1 MARTPGFV
9 LPSSYD
15 TEEEL
20 KADLQ
25 RRGEEAGYTS
35 MDEFLSHS
43 SDDDEDDILEHF
55 GIKGMK
61 WGQRKARESS
71 SSSGSSAPAT
81 NRKILTGKRVAV
93 GLAVAAGT
101 LYVGA
106 MLAKGGSTKIPHI
119 PTASHTPSPFE
130 LRLQAGSA
138 AHRNSMARIMNQR
151 LTDKTWRD
159 AAQMS
164 RMARFSAG
172 KRSVADLDDVN
183 ARLMSFT
190 DEALRRGGVR

>member
-1 MARTPGFV
+1 METDAISV
-9 LPSSYD
+9 
-15 TEEEL
+15 
-20 KADLQ
+20 
-25 RRGEEAGYTS
+25 GEAY
-35 MDEFLSHS
+35 
-43 SDDDEDDILEHF
+43 LEHF

-61 WGQRKARESS
+61 WGQRKQRPTGSA
-71 SSSGSSAPAT
+71 SGSASTAPKK
-81 NRKILTGKRVAV
+81 KILTGKRVAV

-106 MLAKGGSTKIPHI
+106 MLAKRGSTTIPHI
-119 PTASHTPSPFE
+119 PTAPHTPSPFE

-138 AHRNSMARIMNQR
+138 AHRNVMGRMMNQR

-172 KRSVADLDDVN
+172 RKSVADLSDVN

-190 DEALRRGGVR
+190 DEALRRGGVG

>member
-1 MARTPGFV
+1 M
-9 LPSSYD
+9 D
-15 TEEEL
+15 TDAIAL
-20 KADLQ
+20 
-25 RRGEEAGYTS
+25 GEEY
-35 MDEFLSHS
+35 
-43 SDDDEDDILEHF
+43 IEHF

-61 WGQRKARESS
+61 WGQRKATPST
-71 SSSGSSAPAT
+71 SSGSSTTEPKK
-81 NRKILTGKRVAV
+81 KIVTGKRVAV

-106 MLAKGGSTKIPHI
+106 ILARRGSTRIPRI
-119 PTASHTPSPFE
+119 PTTPHTPSPFE

-138 AHRNSMARIMNQR
+138 AHRNVMGRMMNQR

-159 AAQMS
+159 AAKMS
-164 RMARFSAG
+164 QMARFSAG
-172 KRSVADLDDVN
+172 KTSVADLSDVN

>member
-9 LPSSYD
+9 VPSSYS

-25 RRGEEAGYTS
+25 RRNEEAGYTS

-43 SDDDEDDILEHF
+43 SDDDEILEHF

-61 WGQRKARESS
+61 WGQRKQQDSGSPSS
-71 SSSGSSAPAT
+71 SSAPAEKK
-81 NRKILTGKRVAV
+81 KILTGKRVAV

-106 MLAKGGSTKIPHI
+106 MLAKRGSTTIPHI
-119 PTASHTPSPFE
+119 PTTPHTPSPFE
-130 LRLQAGSA
+130 LRIQAGSA

-172 KRSVADLDDVN
+172 RKSVSDLEDVN

-190 DEALRRGGVR
+190 DDALRRGGMR